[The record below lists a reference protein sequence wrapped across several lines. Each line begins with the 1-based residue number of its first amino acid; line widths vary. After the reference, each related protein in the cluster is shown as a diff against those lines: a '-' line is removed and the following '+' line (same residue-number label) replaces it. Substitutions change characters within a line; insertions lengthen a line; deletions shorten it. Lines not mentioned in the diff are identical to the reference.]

1 MTASPTWSLVSLAV
15 LVHHIFRTRETYR
28 ISAHAVLLLGPP
40 TLLAVLDGYLAGVIP
55 TTKTL
60 LSYLAT
66 FWTGLLA
73 SVIVYRISPFHPLWH
88 YAGPFWCR
96 TTKLWHAALAT
107 TGRQPT
113 YLQRLHEK
121 YGDVVRIGP
130 NDLSIRDPS
139 VISALMGSSG
149 VGKGPNFIGAML
161 TETNIPMVGIMDVD
175 EHLRRRRAWNR
186 GLGPAALKE
195 YEHLIV
201 RRARQLVD
209 RLGEQDG
216 EVNIGKWLNYFSYD
230 IMSDMTFGGGSELLQ
245 EGDKN
250 NVWRVLEEGVVPA
263 TFMAQVPWLG
273 LYVAHIP
280 AAVKALDAFL
290 QLGKEFAMRRIE
302 RGSTTPDLFHYLN
315 NEDLPDKPQPPL
327 QQLVDDGIL
336 AIVAGADTVSSA
348 MTSIF
353 YCLLT
358 HPETYRRLQEEVDRF
373 YPLGEDAFNPKHHRD
388 MIYLQAVIHEAIRL
402 YPPILTSS
410 PRKVPQSSPGV
421 HAGSLYLP
429 PGTSFPIP
437 PFSLHRDPRNFT
449 HPSSHWPERW
459 LIASGHLALS
469 DAPPAKTPPLR
480 TFTHNES
487 AFLAFSHGPMNCA
500 GKGLAM
506 AELRTVV
513 CAVLQRYELRLHAG
527 WDAGRY
533 EDAYQDYFVSTRPEV
548 PVVLESRS
556 ERGAHA
562 GGE

>member
-15 LVHHIFRTRETYR
+15 LVHQIFRTHETYR

-40 TLLAVLDGYLAGVIP
+40 TLLLVLDGYLAGVLP
-55 TTKTL
+55 TATTL
-60 LSYLAT
+60 LLYHVQYLSA
-66 FWTGLLA
+66 LA
-73 SVIVYRISPFHPLWH
+73 ALVVLYRISPFHPLWP
-88 YAGPFWCR
+88 YPGPFWCR

-107 TGRQPT
+107 TGRQPQ
-113 YLQRLHEK
+113 YLQQLHEK
-121 YGDVVRIGP
+121 YGDIVRIGP
-130 NDLSIRDPS
+130 NDLSIRDAS
-139 VISALMGSSG
+139 VVGPLMGSSG
-149 VGKGPNFIGAML
+149 VPKGPNFIGAML
-161 TETNIPMVGIMDVD
+161 TETNVPMVGIMDTE
-175 EHLRRRRAWNR
+175 EHLCRRRAWNR
-186 GLGPAALKE
+186 GLGPVALKE
-195 YEHLIV
+195 YEHLID

-421 HAGSLYLP
+421 HARSLYLP
-429 PGTSFPIP
+429 PGTSFLIP

-449 HPSSHWPERW
+449 HPDSFWPERW
-459 LIASGHLALS
+459 LIASGQLALS
-469 DAPPAKTPPLR
+469 DAPPAKTAPLR

-506 AELRTVV
+506 VEMRTVI
-513 CAVLQRYELRLHAG
+513 CAVLQRYELRLREE

-533 EDAYQDYFVSTRPEV
+533 EDAYRDYFVSTRPEV

-556 ERGAHA
+556 GRG
-562 GGE
+562 